1 MKSSKLKDKFSITIT
16 SIHGSKHFLLN
27 QVIKKIAIYFCLFI
41 VLVILLGALY
51 ISYLAKKTNEFE
63 EEHKTLSAKN
73 EKLFKKNL
81 NMQNSLDKKAKE
93 YQELE
98 DEVSTIEERIGIRK
112 NEDTSVNKRL
122 EKISLT
128 NAQQQFF
135 LTQIPNGW
143 VIENKGVTG
152 NFGWRW
158 HPILNKK
165 EFHPGIDLRAAPGT
179 PIHAPADGVVEFA
192 RYSNNGYGYS
202 VVLIHNY
209 GFKTVFA
216 HMQRKDVVK
225 AAQFV
230 KKGDLLGYT
239 GNTGLSTGP
248 HLHYEV
254 HFLNKLLQP
263 MEFLSLN
270 RKNFNQFLTKE
281 DRVPW
286 QSLIKALLLQ
296 FQTRQLFQQAQK

>member
-1 MKSSKLKDKFSITIT
+1 MKDKFSITIT
-16 SIHGSKHFLLN
+16 NINGSKHFLLN
-27 QVIKKIAIYFCLFI
+27 DIIKKIFLYFCLGI
-41 VLVILLGALY
+41 VLIILLGALY
-51 ISYLAKKTNEFE
+51 ISYLGAKTSAYEK
-63 EEHKTLSAKN
+63 EHDVLSLKN
-73 EKLFKKNL
+73 ERLFKQNL
-81 NMQNSLDKKAKE
+81 NMQNSLDKKARE

-98 DEVSTIEERIGIRK
+98 DQVSTIEERIGIRS
-112 NEDTSVNKRL
+112 EDEQPVNDRL
-122 EKISLT
+122 AKITLT
-128 NAQQQFF
+128 NAEQQFI
-135 LTQIPNGW
+135 LTQIPNGY

-152 NFGWRW
+152 NFGWRQ
-158 HPILNKK
+158 HPILKRK
-165 EFHPGIDLRAAPGT
+165 EFHPGIDLRAAVGT
-179 PIHAPADGVVEFA
+179 PIYAPADGVVEFA

-202 VVLIHNY
+202 VVLIHNF

-254 HFLNKLLQP
+254 HFLNNLLSP
-263 MEFLSLN
+263 KEFLSLN
-270 RKNFNQFLTKE
+270 RKNFSDFLKKE

-296 FQTRQLFQQAQK
+296 FQTQQLSQKEQK

>member
-1 MKSSKLKDKFSITIT
+1 MKGSKLKNKFSITIT
-16 SIHGSKHFLLN
+16 SINGSRHFYLN
-27 QVIKKIAIYFCLFI
+27 QVIKKIALYFCLFI
-41 VLVILLGALY
+41 IIIILLGGLY
-51 ISYLAKKTNEFE
+51 ISYLGQKTSEYAK
-63 EEHKTLSAKN
+63 EHKTLSLQN

-81 NMQNSLDKKAKE
+81 TMQNSLDKKAKE
-93 YQELE
+93 YEELQ
-98 DEVSTIEERIGIRK
+98 DQVASIEERIGIRT
-112 NEDTSVNKRL
+112 NEDTNVDKRL
-122 EKISLT
+122 AKISLT

-135 LTQIPNGW
+135 LTQIPNGY
-143 VIENKGVTG
+143 VIPNKGVTG

-179 PIHAPADGVVEFA
+179 PVIAPADGVVEFA

-216 HMQRKDVVK
+216 HMQRKNVVK

-263 MEFLSLN
+263 QEFLSLN
-270 RKNFNQFLTKE
+270 RKNLNKFLTKE

-296 FQTRQLFQQAQK
+296 FQTLQLFQQAQK